1 MRMKWGVIVG
11 VLMVLGLGFFAW
23 NNNRERPQSPDG
35 AADGASPAAPAPE
48 AAAPSDPQVV
58 PPPAADPG
66 ITWTVPK
73 TWLTQ
78 IEGEMRI
85 ATYIV
90 PGATTGEDAECAVY
104 YFGPGA
110 GGGVDLNLKRWQD
123 EFATVEKRDLQRR
136 DVPGIPI
143 ATLAL
148 TGTYSGHT
156 MRTDAAGG
164 PHPHWSMLAAIVS
177 GPRGDVFFK
186 LTGPAATVGSATK
199 PFDAMLASIRAKSAS

>member
-1 MRMKWGVIVG
+1 VRMRIGVIVG
-11 VLMVLGLGFFAW
+11 VLLVVGLGFVAW
-23 NNNRERPQSPDG
+23 NNNRDRPQSPDATSG
-35 AADGASPAAPAPE
+35 PSPPVEVPAPAE
-48 AAAPSDPQVV
+48 PQVA

-66 ITWTVPK
+66 IAWTVPK
-73 TWLTQ
+73 AWLTQ

-90 PGATTGEDAECAVY
+90 PGATRDDDAECAVY

-123 EFATVEKRDLQRR
+123 EFATVETRDLQRR
-136 DVPGIPI
+136 DVHGIAI
-143 ATLAL
+143 VTLAL

-156 MRTDAAGG
+156 MRTDAAAG
-164 PHPHWSMLAAIVS
+164 PHAHWSMLAAIVS

-186 LTGPAATVGSATK
+186 LTGPATTVAAAAT
-199 PFDAMLASIRAKSAS
+199 PFDAMLGSIRAKPAS